1 MDHDLR
7 YYLDGN
13 TNEKEFTTTFFQALW
28 MELFKQGLIN
38 KDKLYFLNYLQAKN
52 IHSYRYGTPFQQ
64 EDVFFDNTISE
75 NKEFKNLYEQFIYN
89 KNNNNNYIY

>member
-1 MDHDLR
+1 MKDTKTILYYSYCDLL
-7 YYLDGN
+7 YE
-13 TNEKEFTTTFFQALW
+13 T
-28 MELFKQGLIN
+28 FKQGLIN
-38 KDKLYFLNYLQAKN
+38 KDKLYFLNYLHAKN
-52 IHSYRYGTPFQQ
+52 IHSYRYGIPFQQ